1 MAKSEFTKR
10 DANAVAADYGLPKV
24 NTSKQVDGQETTG
37 CAQYLLET
45 TRGKFFV
52 DLDERKS
59 ELELKREHDLVLFL
73 RKHGFPCRA
82 PLADRRGRHTQEFS
96 GKQLSVYRRVDGHEL
111 NQNSVTPGQLES
123 IGHVMADLHLITKA
137 YKKGGEN
144 NFSFDRVAE
153 LYDSVRGR
161 LPSYMRKIVRTLDEE
176 LDYLENYLEMKLPK
190 GTIHGDVRPSRL
202 LVKGDKVVALLHFE
216 SAGRG
221 KFILDLATAV
231 NSLCFDDGQYNLKRF
246 ESLIAGYESLRTLSL
261 AEWDAFPNELR
272 FSAFRFTIARLNDF
286 FAASGEARQQI
297 NKDVQDFYER
307 LLILR
312 REKDGGMESMLMAM
326 ATGYDY
332 RKYQKVK
339 AVERRSR

>member
-1 MAKSEFTKR
+1 MAKSEFTKK
-10 DANAVAADYGLPKV
+10 DANAVATEYGLPKV
-24 NTSKQVDGQETTG
+24 NNVKQIESELESG
-37 CAQYLLET
+37 CSDFLIET
-45 TRGKFFV
+45 TRGKFV
-52 DLDERKS
+52 AELDSRKS

-73 RKHGFPCRA
+73 RKQGFPSRA
-82 PLADRRGRHTQEFS
+82 PQADRRGRHFQDFG
-96 GKQLSVYRRVDGHEL
+96 GKNLSIYRRIDGHVL
-111 NQNSVTPGQLES
+111 NSDSVSAGQLENV
-123 IGHVMADLHLITKA
+123 GRVLAELHLVTKA

-144 NFSFDRVAE
+144 HFSFDRVAE

-216 SAGRG
+216 IAGRG

-231 NSLCFDDGQYNLKRF
+231 NSLCFSGGNYDLKRF

-286 FAASGEARQQI
+286 FESSVEARQQI

-339 AVERRSR
+339 AVERRTR